1 MRQFCIAVFAL
12 MLSALSVQ
20 AQETPFSGDWSNRF
34 SLYGWVPGIKG
45 DQTFPDGDP
54 LIDLSSSD
62 VLDALNGAFFGSA
75 EFRNGRFGLIFDLA
89 YADLGQDGAAR
100 GTIIPGQDPANASV
114 DTTLWLGTAALAYRT
129 FEEDGKWVDVYG
141 GLRYYD
147 VSADFTFKIPSIGFK
162 SSLSEDSSWFDA
174 IVGLRGHVPLGEKY
188 SVTGLVDVGG
198 FGIGDSSNLSWEA
211 IATLD
216 YAFTDNVT
224 GRLGYRYMSID
235 KDGDRLDLDLKLG
248 GPLIGVTWNF

>member
-1 MRQFCIAVFAL
+1 M
-12 MLSALSVQ
+12 
-20 AQETPFSGDWSNRF
+20 
-34 SLYGWVPGIKG
+34 
-45 DQTFPDGDP
+45 
-54 LIDLSSSD
+54 
-62 VLDALNGAFFGSA
+62 
-75 EFRNGRFGLIFDLA
+75 
-89 YADLGQDGAAR
+89 
-100 GTIIPGQDPANASV
+100 
-114 DTTLWLGTAALAYRT
+114 
-129 FEEDGKWVDVYG
+129 
-141 GLRYYD
+141 
-147 VSADFTFKIPSIGFK
+147 
-162 SSLSEDSSWFDA
+162 
-174 IVGLRGHVPLGEKY
+174 GEKY